1 MVYDNVVQYCKE
13 NKLSISGFEKLCGL
27 ANGTVRLWK
36 NGGYPRLSTLQK
48 MIEATNIPLQKWLEQ
63 GR

>member
-36 NGGYPRLSTLQK
+36 NGFPPGGRYPST
-48 MIEATNIPLQKWLEQ
+48 ITTRSPTFTAPPREAAF
-63 GR
+63 